1 MGTRVFFSEMLG
13 GTNAGDKGIAED
25 RETGE
30 EPDVQDADEM
40 PEDAGEEAETE
51 PPKIT
56 NSKTLLQLFPENIL
70 AVNCKLEVTVD
81 GEEYLEKPIDI
92 NFYRPGIEF
101 SLQPAA
107 GPVVGDTEVTLLVD
121 GVLFEGSDAKVKF
134 DAASEGAG
142 LLGGIDVDT
151 DALVETDGISSS
163 IRCKSLAMSETLE
176 ELAAKAA
183 PEPVEAAEEEDE
195 AGSTSAIEPIQTAQ
209 VPVKLSLNGIDWLAY
224 TTPFLVYTDP
234 VVAVGVPEV
243 GVYGKETEL
252 QFKAQLQIDCVP
264 KVKVRTEA
272 NEIVEVEATSTESG
286 IIFSMP

>member
-1 MGTRVFFSEMLG
+1 
-13 GTNAGDKGIAED
+13 
-25 RETGE
+25 
-30 EPDVQDADEM
+30 M

-51 PPKIT
+51 PKIT
-56 NSKTLLQLFPENIL
+56 SSKTLLQLFPENIL

-81 GEEYLEKPIDI
+81 GEDYLEKPIDI
-92 NFYRPGIEF
+92 NFYRPGIDF

-134 DAASEGAG
+134 NAASEGAG

-151 DALVETDGISSS
+151 DALVETDGTSSS
-163 IRCKSLAMSETLE
+163 IRCKSLAMSEALE

-209 VPVKLSLNGIDWLAY
+209 IPVKLSLNGIDWLAY
-224 TTPFLVYTDP
+224 TTPFLVYT
-234 VVAVGVPEV
+234 VSKSFFIREAGII
-243 GVYGKETEL
+243 
-252 QFKAQLQIDCVP
+252 FKLNLLVIDCVC
-264 KVKVRTEA
+264 V
-272 NEIVEVEATSTESG
+272 
-286 IIFSMP
+286 